1 MDDVIRCGVS
11 ETSVLTYTSVTFVYF
26 LQYHIL
32 VSISKCL
39 AAFIDEKSLLQ
50 FDDVMRSGSFQIFVL
65 THMLVQRAYMSCKSA

>member
-11 ETSVLTYTSVTFVYF
+11 ETSVLTYASVTFVYF

-39 AAFIDEKSLLQ
+39 AAFIDGKSLLQ

-65 THMLVQRAYMSCKSA
+65 THASATCVYVL